1 MAELARVAVAE
12 VRTAV
17 PSGLGVEAGMMVLRE
32 EGEPHRTLRIIMA
45 QPEAR
50 AIYAAW
56 HATLPVR
63 PSTWDL
69 FVSAIA
75 LLEGRIDRAVI
86 TAVEQERH
94 FFAAI
99 ELEHAG
105 QRRTIS
111 CRPSDAVAL
120 ALRAH
125 GAEIFA
131 DEEVL
136 AAAGRL
142 ADGTKPPAPQPPA
155 PQPPQLPDS
164 G

>member
-1 MAELARVAVAE
+1 MPDLVKLAVAE
-12 VRTAV
+12 VRPAV
-17 PSGLGVEAGMMVLRE
+17 PSGLGVEAGMVILGE
-32 EGEPHRTLRIIMA
+32 EGEPHRLLRIIIG

-50 AIYAAW
+50 AIYTAW
-56 HATLPVR
+56 QGALPRR

-69 FVSAIA
+69 FVSAVA

-94 FFAAI
+94 FYARL
-99 ELEHAG
+99 ELEQAG

-111 CRPSDAVAL
+111 CRPSDAIAL
-120 ALRAH
+120 AIRAH

-131 DEEVL
+131 HEEVL

-142 ADGTKPPAPQPPA
+142 ADGTRPPPAA
-155 PQPPQLPDS
+155 DA
-164 G
+164 GG